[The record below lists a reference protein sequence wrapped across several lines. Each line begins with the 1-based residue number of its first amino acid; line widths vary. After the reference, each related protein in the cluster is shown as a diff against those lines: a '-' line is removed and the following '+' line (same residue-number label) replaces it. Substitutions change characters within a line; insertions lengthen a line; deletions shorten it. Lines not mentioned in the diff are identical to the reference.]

1 MGGFL
6 VSNKMLELI
15 INKNEDLETIVL
27 VENGKML
34 EHYISTESER
44 KRRLEGNIYI
54 AQVGDIINGMQA
66 AFIDYGEKKK
76 GFIHLKDVLPK
87 VDETKEKINTS
98 INISKVIKPKQKIMI
113 QIKKDSDF
121 TKGARVSTHISLPGK
136 YIVLMPNTDFITI
149 SQKIPSS
156 DVKKELIKLIKNN
169 LPEGYG
175 AIIRTSCEKAKFEDI
190 KNDINNLLTRWKK
203 IQTKYNK

>member
-1 MGGFL
+1 MVYSVAINLLLFHTKNGWRTEILILNIFDFIIKFTKLRKVGGFL

-15 INKNEDLETIVL
+15 VNKNEDLETIVL

-34 EHYISTESER
+34 EHYISTENER

-87 VDETKEKINTS
+87 VDETKEKIDNT
-98 INISKVIKPKQKIMI
+98 INIS
-113 QIKKDSDF
+113 F
-121 TKGARVSTHISLPGK
+121 
-136 YIVLMPNTDFITI
+136 
-149 SQKIPSS
+149 
-156 DVKKELIKLIKNN
+156 
-169 LPEGYG
+169 
-175 AIIRTSCEKAKFEDI
+175 
-190 KNDINNLLTRWKK
+190 
-203 IQTKYNK
+203 